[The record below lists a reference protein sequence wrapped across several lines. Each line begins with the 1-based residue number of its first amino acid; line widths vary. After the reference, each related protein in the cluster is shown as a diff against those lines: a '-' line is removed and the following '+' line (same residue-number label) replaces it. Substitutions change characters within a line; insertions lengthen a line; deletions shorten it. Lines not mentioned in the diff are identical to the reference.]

1 VTDQTEL
8 KSPDVYGR
16 TFQMDER
23 TLSIMTA
30 RLEDRGRHPFFNR
43 VIDEYVTELALDG
56 AEALLD
62 LGCGTGIAAR
72 AIARHQEVS
81 GPITAIGISAHLV

>member
-1 VTDQTEL
+1 
-8 KSPDVYGR
+8 
-16 TFQMDER
+16 
-23 TLSIMTA
+23 
-30 RLEDRGRHPFFNR
+30 LEDRGRHPFFNH
-43 VIDEYVTELALDG
+43 VINEYVTELALDG

-81 GPITAIGISAHLV
+81 GP